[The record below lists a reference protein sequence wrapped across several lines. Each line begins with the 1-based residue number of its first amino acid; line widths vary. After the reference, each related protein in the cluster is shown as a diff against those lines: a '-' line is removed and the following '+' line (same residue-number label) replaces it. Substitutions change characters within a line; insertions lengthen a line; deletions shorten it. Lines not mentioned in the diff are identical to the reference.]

1 MLVLYNVIAF
11 LMEVTYK
18 LDGLIGKVMIGT
30 LAVVFGV
37 YLIPVGIEALA
48 GTNTTNWTK
57 ITGGSGAVAI
67 FGLLGLVFV
76 GGFAISLLK
85 GWIEV

>member
-1 MLVLYNVIAF
+1 M
-11 LMEVTYK
+11 
-18 LDGLIGKVMIGT
+18 DGLAEKVFMGLI
-30 LAVVFGV
+30 VIIFSI

-57 ITGGSGAVAI
+57 VTGGSGIIAI

-76 GGFAISLLK
+76 GGFAFAFLK
-85 GWIEV
+85 GWLGA

>member
-1 MLVLYNVIAF
+1 M
-11 LMEVTYK
+11 
-18 LDGLIGKVMIGT
+18 DGLAEKVFMGLIVIIF
-30 LAVVFGV
+30 AI

-57 ITGGSGAVAI
+57 VTGGSGIIAI

-76 GGFAISLLK
+76 GGFAFAFLK
-85 GWIEV
+85 GWLGA